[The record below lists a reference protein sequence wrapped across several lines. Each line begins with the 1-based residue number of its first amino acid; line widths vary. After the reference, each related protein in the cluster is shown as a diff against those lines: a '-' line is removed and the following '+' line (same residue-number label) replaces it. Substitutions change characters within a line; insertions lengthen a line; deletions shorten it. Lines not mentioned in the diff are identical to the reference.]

1 MEPAKILVVDDDP
14 LTRDLLTEIL
24 RDENRQVESA
34 ENGRLALDALEKNSF
49 DLVVSDLHMPEMGGL
64 ELIKALRVEKGSD
77 IPVIVLS
84 ANDEVRVAL
93 DAIQSGAT
101 DYLIKDENIQET
113 VFLAVDKALEKA
125 RLQKQNRDLKNDVTK
140 KDMEMEGA
148 LGAMTEISIAI
159 SSEKDFQNLL
169 RSIIIHSRTLT
180 NADAGTLYLKEGDR
194 LAFQIFQNDTLGVD
208 LGSRTGKEISSPPV
222 EICESNV
229 SGFAAI
235 KRTMVNVPDVYHSDL
250 FDFGGPKRYDEL
262 NGYRSV
268 SMLVAPMINRYNEVV
283 GVIQLINAKDPATRA
298 VVSFSAFDE
307 KLIKSVASL
316 AAIAVTNL
324 KFKEKSEQLLNE
336 VLDVKNYNEN
346 VLQSLTNGVFAL
358 DKEKRITLCNAAA
371 LRILNVKSEDLVQRS
386 AEECFAENNGWL
398 LVYIQTAM
406 ETGEPIELMD
416 AELKLDGDAVVPVNL
431 TVAPVTNLQKEMI
444 GSLVVFEDV
453 TQEKRIKG
461 TLSRYMTEEVAEK
474 LLESGGDVLGG
485 QIQEASILF
494 SDIRG
499 FTSFTET
506 LGANETVVLLNE
518 YLSAMIDVV
527 FMNHGILDKFIG
539 DAILAV
545 FGAPFQT
552 GDDPDNAVTAAVD
565 MMIALREF
573 NLKRRAENKMPIDIG
588 VGVNTDEVLS
598 GNIGSEKRMEYTC
611 IGDGVNLASRLE
623 GVNKLFGTNILITEN
638 TRAKLKRDFH
648 TREMDFIRVKGKEN
662 PIAIYEVLDFFDDA
676 AFPNRSECVELFNEG
691 IKSYR
696 GQNWDPAEKYFSEVL
711 RHRPQDAASQVYLD
725 RRRHFKAN
733 PPGDDWDGVWTMESK

>member
-24 RDENRQVESA
+24 QDENRRVESA

-49 DLVVSDLHMPEMGGL
+49 DLVVSDLHMPEMDGL

-93 DAIQSGAT
+93 DAIRSGAT

-113 VFLAVDKALEKA
+113 VFLAVEKALDKM
-125 RLQKQNRDLKNDVTK
+125 RLQKQNRDLKNDVAK
-140 KDMEMEGA
+140 KNLEMEGA

-159 SSEKDFQNLL
+159 SGEKDFQNLL

-229 SGFAAI
+229 SGFAAL
-235 KRTMVNVPDVYHSDL
+235 KRTTVNVPDVYHSEL
-250 FDFGGPKRYDEL
+250 FDFSGPKRYDEL
-262 NGYRSV
+262 NDYRSV

-298 VVSFSAFDE
+298 VVPFSAFGE
-307 KLIKSVASL
+307 KLIRSLASL

-346 VLQSLTNGVFAL
+346 VLQSLTNGVIAL
-358 DKEKRITLCNAAA
+358 DKDNRVTLCNAAA
-371 LRILNVKSEDLVQRS
+371 LRILKAKAEDLVQRS
-386 AEECFAENNGWL
+386 AEDCFSENNGWL
-398 LVYIQTAM
+398 LVYIQAAL

-416 AELKLDGDAVVPVNL
+416 AELRLDEETVVPVNL
-431 TVAPVTNLQKEMI
+431 TVATVKNLQNELI
-444 GSLVVFEDV
+444 GALVVFEDV
-453 TQEKRIKG
+453 TQEKRVKG

-499 FTSFTET
+499 FTSFTEK
-506 LGANETVVLLNE
+506 LGAHETVVLLNE

-527 FMNHGILDKFIG
+527 FMNRGILDKFIG

-545 FGAPFQT
+545 FGAPFKT
-552 GDDPDNAVTAAVD
+552 GNDPDNAVTAAVD

-573 NLKRRAENKMPIDIG
+573 NDRRRAENKLEIDIG

-623 GVNKLFGTNILITEN
+623 GVNKIYGANILITEN
-638 TRAKLKRDFH
+638 TRAKLKKDFH
-648 TREMDFIRVKGKEN
+648 YREMDFIRVKGKEK
-662 PIAIYEVLDFFDDA
+662 PIAIYEVLDFFDEA
-676 AFPNRSECVELFNEG
+676 QFPNRKECVELFNEG
-691 IKSYR
+691 IKNFR
-696 GQNWDPAEKYFSEVL
+696 GQNWDAAEKRFSEVL
-711 RHRPQDAASQVYLD
+711 QLRPQDAASKVYLD
-725 RRRHFKAN
+725 RRRYFKAN
-733 PPGDDWDGVWTMESK
+733 PPGEDWDGVWTMESK